1 VFWRSPLFCAQ
12 HARRRLATEVV
23 PTAFNG
29 AGARSLRPSDVLP
42 LGVCSAAL
50 VLCSRWCL
58 AAHST
63 KPARRSSFG
72 SATWLSPLC
81 SSYSAQPTR
90 SAPLVLHCVLR
101 STAPLLEALE
111 HSFRA
116 SLAFSR
122 VWSSARA
129 TWHSVFLPLGRS
141 TFGHFALVLARSGP
155 QRLRSST
162 VRFLGYFV
170 PAVVHCALHTNVHAI
185 VHAIVHAVVHAALI
199 AVVHMLS
206 CICCHAFAV
215 VHMLSCICCRA
226 YAVVHMLSSM
236 LLSTCL
242 LAFMLTHCLYAH
254 LYAIKL
260 YC

>member
-1 VFWRSPLFCAQ
+1 MVLALGSSHSRMCFRSVFV
-12 HARRRLATEVV
+12 RL
-23 PTAFNG
+23 
-29 AGARSLRPSDVLP
+29 LQ
-42 LGVCSAAL
+42 CSARAG
-50 VLCSRWCL
+50 VSQPTPVGKV
-58 AAHST
+58 HST

-72 SATWLSPLC
+72 LATSLSPLC
-81 SSYSAQPTR
+81 LSYSAQPTR

-170 PAVVHCALHTNVHAI
+170 PAVVHCACILMCM
-185 VHAIVHAVVHAALI
+185 LLCMLLC
-199 AVVHMLS
+199 MLS
-206 CICCHAFAV
+206 C
-215 VHMLSCICCRA
+215 MPR
-226 YAVVHMLSSM
+226 
-236 LLSTCL
+236 
-242 LAFMLTHCLYAH
+242 
-254 LYAIKL
+254 
-260 YC
+260 